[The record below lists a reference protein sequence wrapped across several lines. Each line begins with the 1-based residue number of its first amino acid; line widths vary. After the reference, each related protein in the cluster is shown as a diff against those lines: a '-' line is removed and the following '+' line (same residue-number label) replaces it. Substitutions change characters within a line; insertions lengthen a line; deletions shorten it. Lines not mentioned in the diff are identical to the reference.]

1 MPSALPSVSDF
12 TATSTSNTI
21 TLTWTK
27 LAPIPSNGYTA
38 TRQCR
43 RLCEVSLDNDVEE
56 TSTTSPLVF
65 SGINPGSYCTVSLIG
80 DDIYTP
86 ASGFATTLS
95 TGQLSLK

>member
-1 MPSALPSVSDF
+1 MSDF

-27 LAPIPSNGYTA
+27 PAPIPSNGYIA
-38 TRQCR
+38 TLQCHK
-43 RLCEVSLDNDVEE
+43 LCEVSLHISVEG

-65 SGINPGSYCTVSLIG
+65 SDVNPGSYCTISLNGIYG

-86 ASGFATTLS
+86 ASGFTTTLS
-95 TGQLSLK
+95 TGQLSL